1 MNRKGLLIL
10 MICISMLLPCFA
22 GCDAGQD
29 QGTTAASTA
38 AATQATQATEETDAP
53 TEARLPA
60 VSGDAIRM
68 YYDDYLPVSEIA
80 GSNAASVEIS
90 KQEVTSKIVGSD
102 AADGAVV
109 YYQEQSKTLIAV
121 GTGTAVVTVGGTA
134 YQLTVEAAPISLV
147 MITGHSVGAGQTG
160 VAAQSVLCADGQ
172 AYSSYG
178 APVAK
183 GETTGVGIGFAA
195 GIKPEGIHAFTSD
208 GQGVIGEGGGLA
220 YRWNALTGEKIWIL
234 NAARGGSCLNEWAKG
249 QPFYEDAVKLF
260 QYAQNIL
267 AGEIAAGHYR
277 LKDMAVIYHSAA
289 NFSYKNVTYTNELCQ
304 HWYDSMWNGFKED
317 LSADM
322 DGDGETETVQ
332 ALGFVPIWTN
342 HVIHDDKPANYFM
355 GVSDTYADMFMAS
368 LAGKTWLSDAD
379 LAKNFPDISYET
391 HGEPVAKPTAAKAV
405 YSDGVHYIQAAYNAL
420 GMDIAQNLYAYL
432 RTENKPISLTLVQPD
447 GNKVYDEVKLRVG
460 GTIEILPL
468 VEPLTVND
476 LTFTLSDNLSM
487 SYPCIIK
494 AEEPGTGTLTI
505 SHGNTVLKTVT
516 FNIDE

>member
-1 MNRKGLLIL
+1 MQRKRLLIL

-38 AATQATQATEETDAP
+38 ATTQATQATEETDAP

-60 VSGDAIRM
+60 VSGDTIRM
-68 YYDDYLPVSEIA
+68 YYDDHLSVAEIA
-80 GSNAASVEIS
+80 GSDAASVEIS
-90 KQEVTSKIVGSD
+90 QQEVTSKTIDSD
-102 AADGAVV
+102 AADSAVV

-121 GTGTAVVTVGGTA
+121 GTGTAVVTVDSTA

-147 MITGHSVGAGQTG
+147 MITGHSIGAGQTG

-178 APVAK
+178 VSIAK
-183 GETTGVGIGFAA
+183 GEISGVGIGFAA
-195 GIKPEGIHAFTSD
+195 GKTPNDIHAFTSY
-208 GQGVIGEGGGLA
+208 GAGTIGEGSGLA
-220 YRWNALTGEKIWIL
+220 YRWNQLTGEKIWVL
-234 NAARGGSCLNEWAKG
+234 NAAIGGSCLNEWVKG
-249 QPFYEDAVKLF
+249 QYHYENAVMLF
-260 QYAQNIL
+260 RYAQGIL
-267 AGEIAAGHYR
+267 TNEIAAGHYR
-277 LKDMAVIYHSAA
+277 LKDMAIIYHSAG
-289 NFSYKNVTYTNELCQ
+289 NFERKVGSYINETLQ
-304 HWYDSMWNGFKED
+304 YWYDCMWSGFKED

-322 DGDGETETVQ
+322 DGDNEKETVR
-332 ALGFVPIWTN
+332 AIGFVPLWVN
-342 HVIHDDKPANYFM
+342 QVMHDDKPANYFM
-355 GVSDTYADMFMAS
+355 AASDTYEDMFMAS
-368 LAGKTWLSDAD
+368 LAGKTWLSDSD

-391 HGEPVAKPTAAKAV
+391 HGEAVEKPTAARTV
-405 YSDGVHYIQAAYNAL
+405 YTDGVHYIQAAYNAL

-432 RTENKPISLTLVQPD
+432 RTANKPESLTLVQLD

-460 GTIEILPL
+460 GTIEILPM

-476 LTFTLSDNLSM
+476 LTFTLSDNLSI

-505 SHGNTVLKTVT
+505 SHGDTVLKTIT